1 MNAKLKKTIIHET
14 GHFIA
19 RYLNKK
25 IFNSGFGTEKIVII
39 ENNSKNKLDYSGVTV
54 PNRPINYSSSDE
66 IKDFA
71 EYFAV
76 VVYGCII
83 ESIYLNKK
91 FEECFNCKNSGNGD
105 LRQFDFNVNKYFNM
119 ITKRELTNYIK
130 DNYFIKMKNNQSHFN
145 ELFNLKFEEL
155 LEYQNG
161 EYIVDLKKLEI
172 LIRPFLNAHIPYYY
186 SFISDLKRYLVKV

>member
-1 MNAKLKKTIIHET
+1 MNSKLKKTIIHET

-25 IFNSGFGTEKIVII
+25 IFNSGFGTEKMVIKK
-39 ENNSKNKLDYSGVTV
+39 NNSSNKLHYCGVTV
-54 PNRPINYSSSDE
+54 PNRPTNYSPFDE

-76 VVYGCII
+76 VVYGCIF
-83 ESIYLNKK
+83 ESIFLNKN

-105 LRQFDFNVNKYFNM
+105 ILQFDFNVNKYFNP
-119 ITKRELTNYIK
+119 ITKTQLIHYIK
-130 DNYFIKMKNNQSHFN
+130 DNYFIELKNNQSHF
-145 ELFNLKFEEL
+145 EVLFNLKFEEL
-155 LEYQNG
+155 LRYQEG

-172 LIRPFLNAHIPYYY
+172 LILPFLNEHTPYYY
-186 SFISDLKRYLVKV
+186 SFIINLKKNLAKV